1 MASTRKPTNQK
12 GKANL
17 NKAIKT
23 VPTLTRSYFEKTT
36 EVLKE
41 PGEISLTT
49 TDAINNLVN
58 DDVFKL
64 NHNGNTLYE
73 VLGLSEDE
81 STKLLTQSR
90 LTLQGPE
97 LRSIRVE
104 KIVNQCLKNKKL
116 LALLIW
122 HLSR

>member
-1 MASTRKPTNQK
+1 MASTKKTSQK

-17 NKAIKT
+17 SKAIKT
-23 VPTLTRSYFEKTT
+23 ATTLTRSDFEKTLET
-36 EVLKE
+36 LKE
-41 PGEISLTT
+41 PEGISLLPI
-49 TDAINNLVN
+49 DAINNLVN

-64 NHNGNTLYE
+64 NHEGKTLYE

-104 KIVNQCLKNKKL
+104 KLVNQCLKNKKQ